1 MTGNVV
7 GKARGFLV
15 RALAVAAVL
24 WTYTLGTIGTQL
36 ASIVGVSSLAVSTT
50 ATPAQAQYR
59 YRRGY
64 RRRYRRRWW

>member
-15 RALAVAAVL
+15 RALAVAGVL
-24 WTYTLGTIGTQL
+24 GPYTLGTIGTQV
-36 ASIVGVSSLAVSTT
+36 ASIVGVSSLTMTT
-50 ATPAQAQYR
+50 TVTPAQAQYR
-59 YRRGY
+59 YRRY